1 MRKFVL
7 LIFLLSMVLTSCNR
21 SGVKFAPKERQGT
34 LSIAERD
41 SAIAKKKRETNFD
54 PDVML
59 FQHNIKLAVAGPIP
73 QGEITEK
80 VTMKV
85 MTRLMQIAC
94 KNGIAATGDSP
105 CFAIACQ
112 LNPTSKEA
120 TGTAPQKMICNYD
133 AVIFVG
139 NLITGDIYTSVTQK
153 VSGVGSSF
161 TEAAIN
167 AANSIEDNNE
177 MQKML
182 SDAENIIISWYETN
196 AQVFAQDVE
205 GLVSQGDYEKA
216 YAMLRSVPKEASKCF
231 KYSSSRLNDVEKK
244 LLTKHAN
251 EQLREMEE
259 ALAQA
264 GDKYSPKVSASYKL
278 IPENTPAHAKAEK
291 MWQSYTKQIENARRD
306 SIAWEKHKYNEEL
319 ETERLKMKY
328 SYEASMR
335 AQKDA
340 ADGKVSPQT
349 WKKPEEKKGGLFK
362 DEYGNIKWKNV
373 AWTAAAVGL
382 GGVALA
388 GSAALGLA
396 SSVLS
401 RSLFVFII

>member
-1 MRKFVL
+1 MRKFIL

-112 LNPTSKEA
+112 FNPISKEA

-231 KYSSSRLNDVEKK
+231 KYSSSRLKDVEKK

-278 IPENTPAHAKAEK
+278 ISENTPAHAKAEK

-349 WKKPEEKKGGLFK
+349 WKKLEEKKGGLFK